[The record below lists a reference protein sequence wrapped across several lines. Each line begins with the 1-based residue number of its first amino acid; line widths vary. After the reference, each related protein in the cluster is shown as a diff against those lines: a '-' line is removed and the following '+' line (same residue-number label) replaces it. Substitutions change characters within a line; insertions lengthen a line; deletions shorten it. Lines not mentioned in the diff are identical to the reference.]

1 MYVKNWQSLMRPSG
15 LKLDDET
22 YTATHGKFVCA
33 PLEKGFGIT
42 IGNSL
47 RRVLLSS
54 IYGAAITSVKIDG
67 VLHEFS
73 VVPGVVED
81 VSDIILNLKG
91 VRIKLH
97 NVESVKMYIDQDQ
110 EGDVLAGNIITDH
123 NTEILNPD
131 HYIGHVSK
139 GGHLKMEME
148 ASMGRGYVTIDK
160 QTRND
165 SSPGKILVDAMHSPI
180 QKVSYAVTPA
190 RVEQSL
196 DYDTLTMEIWT
207 DGSVSPEDAL
217 SYAAKIIQEHMAL
230 FIRFPEEPLQEEVQ
244 EKSEEPLD
252 MELVEKLNMKVD
264 ELELTVRST
273 NCLKN
278 IGIQYIGELVTIKES
293 DLLKTKN
300 FGKKSLNEIKMML
313 EEQNLHLGMNLDE
326 LPQSVIDKLHMN
338 LSPKQQKDEKLSN
351 AWDLDDTESD

>member
-1 MYVKNWQSLMRPSG
+1 MYVKNWLDLMRPSG
-15 LKLDDET
+15 LMVDEE
-22 YTATHGKFVCA
+22 THTSSYGKFVCA

-54 IYGAAITSVKIDG
+54 ICGAAITSVSIDG

-81 VSDIILNLKG
+81 VTDIILNLKG

-97 NVESVKMYIDQDQ
+97 QVESAKMYIDQDQ
-110 EGDVLAGNIITDH
+110 EGDIFAGNIVTGL
-123 NTEILNPD
+123 TAEIFNPE
-131 HYIGHVSK
+131 HYIAHVSK

-148 ASMGRGYVTIDK
+148 ATMGRGYVTTDK
-160 QTRND
+160 HPINNT
-165 SSPGKILVDAMHSPI
+165 SPGTILVDAMHSPV

-190 RVEQSL
+190 RVGQSL

-207 DGSVSPEDAL
+207 DGSTSPEDTL
-217 SYAAKIIQEHMAL
+217 SYAAKIIQEHMSL
-230 FIRFPEEPLQEEVQ
+230 FINFQEEPRHQTVPAYT
-244 EKSEEPLD
+244 EEPVD

-293 DLLKTKN
+293 ELLKTKN
-300 FGKKSLNEIKMML
+300 FGKKSLNEIKIML
-313 EEQNLHLGMNLDE
+313 EEQNLRLGMNIDE
-326 LPQSVIDKLHMN
+326 LPQGVRDSLNLTLPVKLKKEN
-338 LSPKQQKDEKLSN
+338 CAPKS
-351 AWDLDDTESD
+351 